1 MGFFSLLA
9 ELRATAPLVYPEP
22 DVKDRLQQF
31 KYIGRALLFPT
42 ATQKWFEI
50 LSHQPFKTLANR
62 RPHMRSRLQRPY
74 LTCDLS
80 AAEKIEALEHHYSF
94 LAGELND
101 KILQNICEGVP
112 AQLATL
118 RLDDTETL
126 GLALRFSVFD
136 REGELSISLRS
147 ETTGEWI
154 CSLGFTVV
162 HWSADRREILIG
174 GLQGHDFTDEK
185 QRIVSMTRGMRGLR
199 PKALVLF
206 TLQQLACIWKITALK
221 AVSNGR
227 HIYRSFW
234 KRKDVAADYDT
245 FWKESGGEM
254 DPGGLFTL
262 PVVPGVRDIAEIKPN
277 KRSMYRQRYA
287 MLDSLAGD
295 IRQSISEPSSDIE
308 GGV

>member
-1 MGFFSLLA
+1 
-9 ELRATAPLVYPEP
+9 
-22 DVKDRLQQF
+22 
-31 KYIGRALLFPT
+31 
-42 ATQKWFEI
+42 
-50 LSHQPFKTLANR
+50 
-62 RPHMRSRLQRPY
+62 MRSRLQRPY
-74 LTCDLS
+74 LTCDFS
-80 AAEKIEALEHHYSF
+80 TAEKIEALEHHYSF
-94 LAGELND
+94 LAVELSD
-101 KILQNICEGVP
+101 KILHNICDGVP

-162 HWSADRREILIG
+162 HWSADKREILIG

-199 PKALVLF
+199 PKALILF
-206 TLQQLACIWKITALK
+206 TLQQLASFWKITSLK
-221 AVSNGR
+221 AVSNDR
-227 HIYRSFW
+227 HIYRSLW

-245 FWKESGGEM
+245 FWTESGGEM
-254 DPGGLFTL
+254 GPEGLFTL

-287 MLDSLAGD
+287 MLESLAGD
-295 IRQSISEPSSDIE
+295 IRQSLSKPSNDFE